1 MIGLLFTGA
10 AVFTGCSKE
19 VKIEKNLWKNGG
31 EWNVKSYSY
40 TSVSSSGTNNINIS
54 VNDMGTMTFA
64 KDGSGTYSFTQ
75 FGSTDT
81 GTLKYTN
88 TADELA
94 LTIDNST
101 TTFNMTWEKDNITLI
116 NASTSTSNGETIT
129 ETETYKITK
138 K

>member
-1 MIGLLFTGA
+1 MIGLLFVGA
-10 AVFTGCSKE
+10 VLFTGCSKE

-31 EWNVKSYSY
+31 EWNVDSYSY
-40 TSVSSSGTNNINIS
+40 TSVSSSGTNNITIS
-54 VNDMGTMTFA
+54 LDDMGTMTFT
-64 KDGSGTYSFTQ
+64 KEGGGTYSFMQ

-81 GTLKYTN
+81 GTLQYTN

-94 LTIDNST
+94 LTLDNST
-101 TTFNMTWEKDNITLI
+101 TTFDMTWEKDNITLV
-116 NASTSTSNGETIT
+116 NATTLTSNGETIT